1 MVDHASVLYILGLYS
16 TVTVYSIQGKIL
28 LYEIFKVKF

>member
-16 TVTVYSIQGKIL
+16 TVYSIQGKIL